1 MQHRLTRALFRPR
14 RHRLSLRRGR
24 GVEFRS
30 QRSPRDVLIGLP
42 LRPPADAVAGMVK
55 ITAIQGA

>member
-1 MQHRLTRALFRPR
+1 MQHRLTRARLRSR
-14 RHRLSLRRGR
+14 RRRR
-24 GVEFRS
+24 VEFRS

-42 LRPPADAVAGMVK
+42 LRPPADAVAGTVK